1 MSRKFGGRIIM
12 YALFLIL
19 NQIDKLDEIRD
30 ILYELG
36 LGSTTIDSIG
46 MGKVLLK
53 HDIDSTILTSLRNI
67 LNEDKPYNKTLISVI
82 NDKEVLDKAVEKI
95 SIILDIDNKKA
106 AGFLF
111 VLPVLYSVGG
121 YSDKD

>member
-1 MSRKFGGRIIM
+1 M